1 MGHDDSSSSDGAA
14 NARRNERR
22 APGQSASLPPLAD
35 APAPTETLSGS
46 ALSSFDIEAALAS
59 PPSGSDA
66 AEGDGAND
74 AEADEDTDDEVE
86 VPIRARD
93 EGPHVV
99 ASDEAYDPNLPYRRT
114 TTLKPVDAPKLG
126 SPTPLELAVTQP
138 NPAIVSDD
146 DDSA

>member
-1 MGHDDSSSSDGAA
+1 MGHDDSSTPDGGA
-14 NARRNERR
+14 NAPRTERR

-59 PPSGSDA
+59 PPPGSDE
-66 AEGDGAND
+66 AEEG
-74 AEADEDTDDEVE
+74 ADEDEDSDDVE
-86 VPIRARD
+86 VPIRASD